1 MKTIAFRDGERE
13 EPEKETEKRRGESK
27 DEERKL
33 GACGIT
39 EPREKRRRGQNMWTV
54 TSREVLFIFE
64 CDLGLCCLTGKRVER

>member
-54 TSREVLFIFE
+54 TSREVLFISSVIWGSVVL
-64 CDLGLCCLTGKRVER
+64 LGRG

>member
-13 EPEKETEKRRGESK
+13 EPEKETEKRRGKSK

-54 TSREVLFIFE
+54 TSREVLFISSVIWGSVVL
-64 CDLGLCCLTGKRVER
+64 LGRG